1 MPAPFYVDEL
11 RTKIDSLY
19 RLVNVAS
26 KRVNQIIK
34 NERHGFGK
42 KKKPTIIAIDELME
56 GKITYRKNEKEDLT
70 EI

>member
-34 NERHGFGK
+34 SEKHGFGK
-42 KKKPTIIAIDELME
+42 KKKPTIIAIDEIME

>member
-34 NERHGFGK
+34 SEKHGFGK
-42 KKKPTIIAIDELME
+42 KKKPTIVAIDEIME

>member
-34 NERHGFGK
+34 SEKHGFGK
-42 KKKPTIIAIDELME
+42 KKKPTVVAIDEVME

>member
-19 RLVNVAS
+19 RLVIVS
-26 KRVNQIIK
+26 TKRVNQIMK
-34 NERHGFGK
+34 SEKHAFGK
-42 KKKPTIIAIDELME
+42 KKKPTILTLEEFMD
-56 GKITYRKNEKEDLT
+56 GKITYRKNEKDDLT

>member
-19 RLVNVAS
+19 RLVNVAA
-26 KRVNQIIK
+26 KRVHQIIK
-34 NERHGFGK
+34 SEKHGFGK
-42 KKKPTIIAIDELME
+42 KKKPTIVAIDEVME

>member
-34 NERHGFGK
+34 SEKHGFGK
-42 KKKPTIIAIDELME
+42 KKKPTVVAIDEIME

>member
-34 NERHGFGK
+34 SEKHGFGK

>member
-34 NERHGFGK
+34 SEKHGFGK
-42 KKKPTIIAIDELME
+42 KKKPTIIAIDEVME

>member
-1 MPAPFYVDEL
+1 MPVPFYVDEL

-34 NERHGFGK
+34 SEKHGFGK
-42 KKKPTIIAIDELME
+42 KKKPTVVAIDEIME